1 MGFSLDDTTSDEV
14 GVRVRKI
21 GGNAEH
27 MPDRLGLLLKNT
39 ERHLVALLSVT
50 SHAFGCG
57 DHRLGVRQRMVWV
70 FGQPIWEQIFRNA
83 RQRRNAFQIAVKTT
97 IAFRDRLIVLQQIL
111 QRNSNMTQLACHATR
126 AANNATVVDNAAAEA
141 GTD

>member
-1 MGFSLDDTTSDEV
+1 MGFSLDDTACDEI
-14 GVRVRKI
+14 GVRVGKI

-27 MPDRLGLLLKNT
+27 TPDRLALLLENT
-39 ERHLVALLSVT
+39 ERHLVAFLSVA
-50 SHAFGCG
+50 SYGFGCG

-97 IAFRDRLIVLQQIL
+97 VAFRDRLIVLHQIFK
-111 QRNSNMTQLACHATR
+111 RNSNMTHLTSHAPR
-126 AANNATVVDNAAAEA
+126 ASTHPTASTNTA
-141 GTD
+141 